1 MQYKALVFDFFGV
14 VSSEIAPFWFEEY
27 LPENAKELKHQYLR
41 PADRGEV
48 SQEELFNQ
56 LSIAAK
62 IPAEEIE
69 QDWNARAVFNAE
81 LIDFIKELKGE
92 YRLGLLTN
100 SMAPLFHTLAE
111 KVRVED
117 LFEQVAVSS
126 EIGHAK
132 PEPEAFEAILTKL
145 GVLPGEALMID
156 DNQVNIDGAKAIGM
170 PGHLFTTVSELKAAL
185 GK

>member
-14 VSSEIAPFWFEEY
+14 VCSEISPFWFAEH
-27 LPENAKELKHQYLR
+27 LPDRAKELKHQYLR
-41 PADRGEV
+41 PADQGEV

-56 LSIAAK
+56 LAMLSNL
-62 IPAEEIE
+62 PAEEIE
-69 QDWNARAVFNAE
+69 QDWNARAVFNTE
-81 LIDFIKELKGE
+81 LVSFIRELKGE
-92 YRLGLLTN
+92 YKLGLLSN

-111 KVRVED
+111 KVNVAD

-132 PEPEAFEAILTKL
+132 PEPEAFQAILAKL
-145 GVLPGEALMID
+145 SVLPEEALMID
-156 DNQVNIDGAKAIGM
+156 DNQVNLDGAREIGM
-170 PGHLFTTVSELKAAL
+170 PGFLFTSVSGLKAAL